1 MPNVFE
7 KINLNWKGR
16 DYVIQPDDVLQCI
29 AKIEDVI
36 TLADLH
42 RYGTNAQVPL
52 AKLSM
57 AYGAVLR
64 HAGAVVDADEVYAAM
79 FKGADMQRRTAKAIE
94 TLLLMMIPPETLRKS
109 SASEQ
114 PVGKARAASGSSKR
128 PTRQP

>member
-1 MPNVFE
+1 MAIFE
-7 KINLNWKGR
+7 KINLHWKER

-42 RYGTNAQVPL
+42 HYGTNGRVPL

-57 AYGAVLR
+57 AYAAVLR

-79 FKGADMQRRTAKAIE
+79 FKGADMQRRTSKAIE
-94 TLLLMMIPPETLRKS
+94 TLLLMMIPPEALRKS
-109 SASEQ
+109 SPTEQ
-114 PVGKARAASGSSKR
+114 PAGKARAASGSSKR
-128 PTRQP
+128 PTK